1 MDNIGYYIRRT
12 ARIPLTVLAVLTLT
26 FGLIRLLP
34 GGPYT
39 QLRLELLQR
48 GLPPEQVNAQIQVL
62 LNVRPDAPFWQQYLN
77 YITGFLTGDLGTSI
91 SLSEPVGSVIARAL
105 PWTVFLVL
113 SSLALMF
120 IFGVLLGAFM
130 AYWEGSRFDK
140 ISSGVS
146 IFTMSIPYFIYAV
159 LFVWLL
165 GYIWGLFP
173 TSGAVAREVEASL
186 SIEYITS
193 VLYHAALP
201 IISFTI
207 PQVGSWALSM
217 RGNSIQ
223 ILGEDFVE
231 VGRLRGLSDRRLAT
245 QYVAQNA
252 ILPLYTGLL
261 LLIGF
266 RLGGTVV
273 LETIFSYPGIGYY
286 MIEAVN
292 ASDYPLMMGCFA
304 VITITVVVAVYVADM
319 TYGLID
325 PRVSA
330 GESDA
335 Y

>member
-1 MDNIGYYIRRT
+1 MANIKYYLRRT
-12 ARIPLTVLAVLTLT
+12 ARVPLTIIGVLALT

-39 QLRLELLQR
+39 QLRLRLLRR
-48 GLPPEQVNAQIQVL
+48 GLSQEQVQAQIQTL
-62 LNVRPDAPFWQQYLN
+62 MSMRPDAPLWQQLIS
-77 YITGFLTGDLGTSI
+77 YIVSFLTGDLGRSI
-91 SLSEPVGSVIARAL
+91 SYNEPVASIIARAL

-120 IFGVLLGAFM
+120 VFGVVIGAFM
-130 AYWEGSRFDK
+130 AYWEGSVFDK
-140 ISSGVS
+140 SSSGIS

-159 LFVWLL
+159 LFVWLF
-165 GYIWGLFP
+165 GYVWGLFP
-173 TSGAVAREVEASL
+173 TSGAVAREVEAGL
-186 SIEYITS
+186 NINYIIS

-223 ILGEDFVE
+223 VLGEDYIE
-231 VGRLRGLSDRRLAT
+231 VGRLRGLSDSRLAT
-245 QYVAQNA
+245 RYVAQNA
-252 ILPLYTGLL
+252 ILPMYTGLL

-286 MIEAVN
+286 MIQAVN
-292 ASDYPLMMGCFA
+292 ANDYPLMMGCFA

-325 PRVSA
+325 PRISA

>member
-1 MDNIGYYIRRT
+1 MANIKYYLRRT
-12 ARIPLTVLAVLTLT
+12 ARVPVTILAVLTLT

-39 QLRLELLQR
+39 QLRIKLIRR
-48 GLPPEQVNAQIQVL
+48 GMSPQQVDAQIQML
-62 LNVRPDAPFWQQYLN
+62 MSMRPDAPLWQQYLS
-77 YITGFLTGDLGTSI
+77 YIINFLTGDLGQSIAYNEPVTSI
-91 SLSEPVGSVIARAL
+91 IARAL

-120 IFGVLLGAFM
+120 VFGVAIGAFM
-130 AYWEGSRFDK
+130 AYWEGTRFDK
-140 ISSGVS
+140 ATSGVS

-159 LFVWLL
+159 LFVWLF
-165 GYIWGLFP
+165 GYVWGIFP
-173 TSGAVAREVEASL
+173 TAGAVAREVEVGL
-186 SIEYITS
+186 NINYIIN

-223 ILGEDFVE
+223 VLGEDYVE
-231 VGRLRGLSDRRLAT
+231 VGRLRGLSDSRLAT
-245 QYVAQNA
+245 QYVARNA
-252 ILPLYTGLL
+252 ILPMYTGLL

-286 MIEAVN
+286 MIQAVES
-292 ASDYPLMMGCFA
+292 SDYPLMMGCFA
-304 VITITVVVAVYVADM
+304 VITITVVAAVYVADL

-325 PRVSA
+325 PRISA